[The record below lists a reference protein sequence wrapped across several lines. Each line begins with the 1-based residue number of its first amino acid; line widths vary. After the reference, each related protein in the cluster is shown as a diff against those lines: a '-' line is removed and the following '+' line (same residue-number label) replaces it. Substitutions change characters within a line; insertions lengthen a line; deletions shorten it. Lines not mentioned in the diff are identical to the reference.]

1 MGILFYSKQPIFSI
15 EIQCRKF
22 TELLFV
28 VFVTSLFYM
37 SHKFFWGG
45 KMGKEVEK

>member
-22 TELLFV
+22 TELLYS
-28 VFVTSLFYM
+28 VFVTHLSYM
-37 SHKFFWGG
+37 SHKFFLEG